1 MLSEHL
7 QRVFEPTL
15 SRLAEL
21 GYPGFSNPRLL
32 IKSALN
38 PATIMGTQD
47 GAEVHY
53 VLGDAQDDNAPSTL
67 PERYSG
73 LGFKNLIYMVVQ
85 LLDLHAQWMDIED
98 NRPPLHLL
106 FIEEPEAHL
115 DTQLQQ
121 VFIRKVID
129 ILEIVGDDRAHY
141 TSQLVVTTHSPH
153 ILYERGFRPIR
164 YFRRSV
170 GVTRQTSEVLNIS
183 EYYDNIPAP
192 KRNFLERYLKLTHCD
207 LFFADAAILVEGNV
221 ERLLLPFM
229 IEKAAPRLQSSYIS
243 ILEIGGAFGH
253 VFRSL
258 IEFLGITTLIITDI
272 DSVASSSRVA
282 PAEADRPT
290 EGADSEDGLDDDEAA
305 GTVCMV
311 HTVGAVSSNQ
321 TLVQWLPGRRGVADL
336 LEATPDQRT
345 QARNQAGDALVRVC
359 YQTTIEA
366 TWGGR
371 TVAMTGRTF
380 EEAFAL
386 ENLDYCQ
393 GAAHTELKLRVRGSA
408 DLSLEQLAERLHN
421 RIKKPGFNKTDFALS
436 LLAEDPANWRVPSY
450 IADGL
455 LWLEHEIAPPEV
467 SAQRIE
473 SEPPTIRAVA

>member
-1 MLSEHL
+1 
-7 QRVFEPTL
+7 
-15 SRLAEL
+15 
-21 GYPGFSNPRLL
+21 
-32 IKSALN
+32 
-38 PATIMGTQD
+38 MGTQD

-53 VLGDAQDDNAPSTL
+53 ALGDAQDDNDPSTL

-85 LLDLHAQWMDIED
+85 LLDLHAQWMDIDD
-98 NRPPLHLL
+98 NKPPLHLL

-115 DTQLQQ
+115 HTQLQQ

-141 TSQLVVTTHSPH
+141 TSQLVVTTHSSH

-170 GVTRQTSEVLNIS
+170 GAARQTSEVLNLS
-183 EYYDNIPAP
+183 QYYYNTSPP
-192 KRNFLERYLKLTHCD
+192 MRNFLERYLKLTHCD

-229 IEKAAPRLQSSYIS
+229 VEKVAPRLQSSYIS

-253 VFRSL
+253 RFRSL
-258 IEFLGITTLIITDI
+258 IEFLGITTLIVTDI
-272 DSVASSSRVA
+272 DSVIGSSLAA
-282 PAEADRPT
+282 PA
-290 EGADSEDGLDDDEAA
+290 GADHPAERADTEDEVDDDKAV

-321 TLVQWLPGRRGVADL
+321 TLVQWLPARRVVADL
-336 LEATPDQRT
+336 LETTPEQCT
-345 QARNQAGDALVRVC
+345 QVRGQAGDALIRVC

-371 TVAMTGRTF
+371 TVAVTGRTF

-386 ENLDYCQ
+386 ENLDHCQ
-393 GAAHTELKLRVRGSA
+393 AAAHAELKLRIRGSA

-421 RIKKPGFNKTDFALS
+421 RIKRPGFNKTDFALA

-450 IADGL
+450 IAGGL
-455 LWLEHEIAPPEV
+455 RWLEREIARPEV

-473 SEPPTIRAVA
+473 PTLSTIEAAA